1 MVIETR
7 TQMIKSWTITL
18 AVASLLVLLGK
29 EFVYNLIIE
38 YTNFLGDW
46 LNNYLSIFIILA
58 ISIPLI
64 KYIASN
70 WLNK

>member
-29 EFVYNLIIE
+29 EFVYSFIFE
-38 YTNFLGDW
+38 YTSFLGAW